1 MRIALYILFF
11 ILCQHAVRAQESRFI
26 FQESTIDSI
35 YSNTLK
41 ETRSIYVQLP
51 ESYVVNANQKYPVA
65 YIIDG
70 EVFLPTVR
78 NVLEYYSGGFMPE
91 MVLVGISN
99 AENRTRDLTPSKIST
114 KYGMPFNDENGE
126 ADNFLQFISEEL
138 IPYVESKYPVTNYRT
153 LIGHSY
159 GGLFAIYSLMH
170 TPELFA
176 NYVSVDPSLDWDN
189 ELILKQAEDFFAT
202 NSLKNKALYISL
214 SGQLHMQ
221 NSEITIDNVMQDTS
235 DFTAFPRANISFS
248 NWIKKNKENGLDY
261 TWQFYPKDLHGT
273 IPLPSIRDGL
283 LAVFEWFQMENT
295 DQINAFDTSK
305 ETLFRIIKYR
315 ENKLKAHFGY
325 LEAPYPEDLLNMS
338 GYMNMEMN
346 QPEKAKM
353 YFELAIAYYPES
365 ANAYDSFSEYY
376 ESQEDYDNAIKL
388 GRKAFE
394 ISGSDYHKKR
404 IETLKAKKL

>member
-1 MRIALYILFF
+1 
-11 ILCQHAVRAQESRFI
+11 
-26 FQESTIDSI
+26 
-35 YSNTLK
+35 
-41 ETRSIYVQLP
+41 
-51 ESYVVNANQKYPVA
+51 
-65 YIIDG
+65 
-70 EVFLPTVR
+70 
-78 NVLEYYSGGFMPE
+78 
-91 MVLVGISN
+91 
-99 AENRTRDLTPSKIST
+99 
-114 KYGMPFNDENGE
+114 MPFNEENGE
-126 ADNFLQFISEEL
+126 ADNFLKFIGEEL

-159 GGLFAIYSLMH
+159 GGLFAIYSLLH

-176 NYVSVDPSLDWDN
+176 NYVSVDPSLDWDD
-189 ELILKQAEDFFAT
+189 ELMLKQVKDVLTT
-202 NSLKNKALYISL
+202 NNLKNKALYISL

-248 NWIKKNKENGLDY
+248 NWIKKNKEIGLDY

-273 IPLPSIRDGL
+273 IPLPSIMDGL

-305 ETLFRIIKYR
+305 EELFRIIKYR
-315 ENKLKAHFGY
+315 ENKLKTHFGY

-346 QPEKAKM
+346 QTEKAKM

-376 ESQEDYDNAIKL
+376 ESQKDYNNAIKL
-388 GRKAFE
+388 ASKAFE

-404 IETLKAKKL
+404 IETLRAKKL